1 MCATVAE
8 IINGKLMMT
17 EDWNGV
23 TLYAH
28 NHFMVGIKKTSATV
42 YCIWSSI
49 CNKYVCEEERPLL
62 NGVDF
67 WGGWIN
73 RKRLT
78 IGLYY
83 EKFIF
88 HTSIWYKAINRINN
102 TAIMPFQ
109 EIFSLDALIHCT

>member
-28 NHFMVGIKKTSATV
+28 DHFMVGIKKTSATV

-49 CNKYVCEEERPLL
+49 CNKYYV
-62 NGVDF
+62 
-67 WGGWIN
+67 
-73 RKRLT
+73 KRRDLCYM
-78 IGLYY
+78 GLIS
-83 EKFIF
+83 EVV
-88 HTSIWYKAINRINN
+88 
-102 TAIMPFQ
+102 
-109 EIFSLDALIHCT
+109 E